1 MTIRTRR
8 KLVAL
13 WLLMCFV
20 VTLSHGGRAVS
31 ATITVDSLLDNSDAS
46 DGLCTLREALL
57 GAGLDI
63 ALDGCAMGAGAD
75 EIVFDPALFP
85 PPLQF
90 GIIALTEELV
100 LGSDSVT
107 IAGPA
112 DAALTIIAG
121 SDSRIVTIDQNPN
134 AQFRL
139 SHVLL
144 RDGSED
150 IGGLVRVIS
159 GGDVIFD
166 SVSFID
172 SQSTTDGGA
181 IAIEPDA
188 ALTMEITGSHFAR
201 NDAGDDGG
209 AIWLR
214 ADGVDIDL
222 TISSTTFED
231 NTSTGYG
238 GAMAIL
244 PSAAASSTS
253 VNIMDSVWD
262 SNTTEEVGAAIFA
275 GTAQANTMQ
284 MQITGSRFAGNIAN
298 GPEQGGAIS
307 WRAHPD
313 GTSQSLTVERSSFR
327 GNSGPTGA
335 SIYARAVAT
344 SMVNNLF
351 YSNANL
357 VSATVFLDLSGVSG
371 PGMLNAIANTFHDNH
386 SGSDAQ
392 PEHLFINLP
401 GVSGSAVRLKG
412 NLFHTPSLSDT
423 AVNCELIFNGTIVFM
438 SRDNMTNRSSCQFD
452 AFDTVDPSLSVLVS
466 ATNHPIHILGV
477 FLPQMSPA
485 VDSWAA
491 SECTD
496 LTGDPLAADLTGDR
510 RLGGNPMADPL
521 NGNPLTVPGC
531 DPGAFEAPVGRLLD
545 IDFAGAGTGTV
556 DVLPSHTDCTTD
568 CQLVLPDQE
577 DIELSAVADTGSVFI
592 GWMGACSGTAA
603 CPLTMTTDLSV
614 TAEFSPVPTF
624 DLNVTV
630 TGTGEGFIISD
641 PAGLSCNGSCTSPF
655 NENALV
661 TLTPSPSDGSEFVGF
676 GGDCSGMSCQ
686 ILMDGNHAVS
696 AEFAFIGYQLAVDV
710 LGQGSVVSNPGTID
724 CPGICSDNYAA
735 NTQVS
740 LTAMPDA
747 GRTFAYWQTPA
758 LVSHQKSGF
767 CTTDPVCEFSMG
779 QSYDIDAVFTNPVS
793 VTLTGSGSGR
803 VQGWNIDCPGNC
815 ADDQPADIDVTLTAT
830 ADPGSLF
837 LGWSGDC
844 SGIMLCQIAGGSGG
858 VVTAEFV
865 DVDVLFE
872 DGFE

>member
-8 KLVAL
+8 NLVTP
-13 WLLMCFV
+13 WLLICLLFS
-20 VTLSHGGRAVS
+20 LSHGGRVES
-31 ATITVDSLLDNSDAS
+31 ATITVDSLLDNSNAS

-63 ALDGCAMGAGAD
+63 ALDGCAAGAGAD

-90 GIIALTEELV
+90 GIITLTEELV

-107 IAGPA
+107 ITGPA

-121 SDSRIVTIDQNPN
+121 SDSRILTIDQNSN

-139 SHVLL
+139 SHALL

-150 IGGLVRVIS
+150 IGGLVRIVS
-159 GGDVIFD
+159 GGDVVFD
-166 SVSFID
+166 SVSFVD
-172 SQSTTDGGA
+172 SQSTIGGGA
-181 IAIEPDA
+181 IAVEPDS
-188 ALTMEITGSHFAR
+188 ALTMEITDSHFAR
-201 NDAGDDGG
+201 NDAGGDGG
-209 AIWLR
+209 AIWLQP
-214 ADGVDIDL
+214 DGVNMDL
-222 TISSTTFED
+222 SITSTTFED

-244 PSAAASSTS
+244 PAAAATS
-253 VNIMDSVWD
+253 MSVDIVDSIWE
-262 SNTTEEVGAAIFA
+262 SNTTDEVGAALFA
-275 GTAQANTMQ
+275 GTAQANSLH
-284 MQITGSRFAGNIAN
+284 MQISGSRFVGNIAN
-298 GPEQGGAIS
+298 GPEQGGAIA

-327 GNSGPTGA
+327 SNFGPSGA
-335 SIYARAVAT
+335 SIYAGSVAT
-344 SMVNNLF
+344 SLVNNLF
-351 YSNANL
+351 YSNANV

-371 PGMLNAIANTFHDNH
+371 PGTINAMANTFHDNH
-386 SGSDAQ
+386 SGSDVQ
-392 PEHLFINLP
+392 PEHLFIDLP
-401 GVSGSAVRLKG
+401 GVSGSTVRLKG

-423 AVNCELIFNGTIVFM
+423 AVNCELIFNGTIVFT

-452 AFDTVDPSLSVLVS
+452 AFDTVNPSLSVRVS
-466 ATNHPIHILGV
+466 ATSHPMHILGV

-485 VDSWAA
+485 VDTWAA

-496 LTGDPLAADLTGDR
+496 PAGEPIAADLIGDR

-531 DPGAFEAPVGRLLD
+531 DPGAFEAPIGRLLG
-545 IDFAGAGTGTV
+545 IEFAGVGTGTV
-556 DVLPSHTDCTTD
+556 DLLPSQTDCTSD
-568 CQLVLPDQE
+568 CQIVLPDQT
-577 DIELSAVADTGSVFI
+577 DITLSAVSDTGSVFV
-592 GWMGACSGTAA
+592 GWTGACSGISD
-603 CPLTMTTDLSV
+603 CPLTMTTDISV
-614 TAEFSPVPTF
+614 TAEFAPVPTF
-624 DLNVTV
+624 DLSVTV

-655 NENALV
+655 NENAMV
-661 TLTPSPSDGSEFVGF
+661 TLTPSPSDGSEFLGF
-676 GGDCSGMSCQ
+676 GGDCSGMTCQ
-686 ILMDGNHAVS
+686 VLMDGNHAVS

-710 LGQGSVVSNPGTID
+710 LGQGSVVSDPGTID
-724 CPGICSDNYAA
+724 CPGTCSDIYPA
-735 NTQVS
+735 NAQVS
-740 LTAMPDA
+740 LTAVPDA
-747 GRTFAYWQTPA
+747 GRTFAYWQTPS
-758 LVSHQKSGF
+758 LLNHQKSGF

-793 VTLTGSGSGR
+793 VALTGSGSGR

-815 ADDQPADIDVTLTAT
+815 ADDQPADIDVTLTAS

-858 VVTAEFV
+858 DVTAEFV
-865 DVDVLFE
+865 NVDVLFK